1 MAWPPD
7 GALTMR
13 IQNTIRTGGDGDVA
27 ARNAVETYIRAMT
40 RDDLVVHWQRR
51 WRRPPPKGISRR
63 LLECN
68 AAWLLQ
74 AEAKGG
80 LTAATRRRLD
90 ALGGAG
96 RGNDDCAEND
106 RRHPGKVERT
116 TPRRKLRPGS
126 RLVRQWQGRSHVVEV
141 IEGGFTF
148 EGRSYTSL
156 TAIAREITGARW
168 SGPRFFGLNAPAPER
183 NATRNRGA
191 QRPDQKE
198 GNTATMHE
206 SDHND

>member
-1 MAWPPD
+1 
-7 GALTMR
+7 MR

-27 ARNAVETYIRAMT
+27 ARNVIDTHVRAMS
-40 RDDLVVHWQRR
+40 RDELTVPWQRR
-51 WRRPPPKGISRR
+51 WRRPPPKGLSRR
-63 LLECN
+63 LLEYN
-68 AAWLLQ
+68 AAWLMQ
-74 AEAKGG
+74 AEAQGG

-96 RGNDDCAEND
+96 RGNDDCAEED
-106 RRHPGKVERT
+106 RRHPGKVDRA

-126 RLVRQWQGRSHVVEV
+126 RLVRQWQGHSHVVEV

-183 NATRNRGA
+183 KATRNRGE
-191 QRPDQKE
+191 QQSDQK
-198 GNTATMHE
+198 GVPSAMMHE
-206 SDHND
+206 SDHDD

>member
-1 MAWPPD
+1 
-7 GALTMR
+7 MR
-13 IQNTIRTGGDGDVA
+13 SQNTIRTGGDGDVV
-27 ARNAVETYIRAMT
+27 ARNAIDTRVRAMS
-40 RDDLVVHWQRR
+40 RDELAVPWQRR

-80 LTAATRRRLD
+80 LAAATRRRLD
-90 ALGGAG
+90 ALGGA
-96 RGNDDCAEND
+96 
-106 RRHPGKVERT
+106 RRSSSDSAVEGQGHPGKVDGT
-116 TPRRKLRPGS
+116 TPRRKLCPGS